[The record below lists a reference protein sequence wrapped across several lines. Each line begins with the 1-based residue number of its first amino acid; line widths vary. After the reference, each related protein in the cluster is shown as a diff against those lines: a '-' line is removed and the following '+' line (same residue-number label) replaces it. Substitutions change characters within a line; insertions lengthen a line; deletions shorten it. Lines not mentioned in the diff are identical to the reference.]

1 MDGDRL
7 PGEVEGRRLIKER
20 LDVSGR
26 GVGVVANSPRSLI
39 KERLDVSG
47 RGVGVVAISPR
58 SFTTCDQRR
67 ICESSALQI
76 QLIEKKRT
84 GLRTGT

>member
-1 MDGDRL
+1 LDLEVDGDRL

-58 SFTTCDQRR
+58 SFTTACDQ
-67 ICESSALQI
+67 EDLWV
-76 QLIEKKRT
+76 QLRQKVVRFN
-84 GLRTGT
+84 

>member
-26 GVGVVANSPRSLI
+26 GVGVVA
-39 KERLDVSG
+39 
-47 RGVGVVAISPR
+47 ISPR
-58 SFTTCDQRR
+58 SFTTACDQEDLWVQLRQKVVRR
-67 ICESSALQI
+67 FN
-76 QLIEKKRT
+76 
-84 GLRTGT
+84 

>member
-26 GVGVVANSPRSLI
+26 GVGVVA
-39 KERLDVSG
+39 
-47 RGVGVVAISPR
+47 ISPR
-58 SFTTCDQRR
+58 SFTTCDQKD
-67 ICESSALQI
+67 EYGQ
-76 QLIEKKRT
+76 
-84 GLRTGT
+84 

>member
-26 GVGVVANSPRSLI
+26 GVGVVAISPRSLTTFYFARFDQ
-39 KERLDVSG
+39 KDVYRG
-47 RGVGVVAISPR
+47 R
-58 SFTTCDQRR
+58 
-67 ICESSALQI
+67 QI

-84 GLRTGT
+84 GFCEMGT

>member
-1 MDGDRL
+1 LDLEVDGDRL

-58 SFTTCDQRR
+58 SFTTCDQ
-67 ICESSALQI
+67 
-76 QLIEKKRT
+76 KYYVGK
-84 GLRTGT
+84 LRQKVFRFN